1 MGDEVLLRAI
11 RTACLS
17 DPPMYDQQHLDEHGG
32 DEGFAIPDDAE
43 TAIQTGSIIESY
55 PGRHRYLI
63 CGSVPS
69 LQYDGRF
76 HGRWLHVIVE
86 YQEGMTPSIATAYRP
101 NKAAWI
107 DHRRRR

>member
-1 MGDEVLLRAI
+1 MDDETLLHTIRA
-11 RTACLS
+11 ACLS
-17 DPPMYDQQHLDEHGG
+17 DPPMYDQRHLDEHGG
-32 DEGFAIPDDAE
+32 AE

-63 CGSVPS
+63 CGMVPD
-69 LQYDGRF
+69 LQYDVRF

-86 YQEGMTPSIATAYRP
+86 YEEGATPSIATAYRP
-101 NKAAWI
+101 NKAEWI